1 LHGATHQSFTG
12 EQVRDLALPVEL
24 LKSGALE
31 MAGRLSFE
39 KGAVL
44 MADKLALPSPGYRE
58 ALLAD
63 PTLHPLAT
71 LLAERAGRLSGI
83 ASGVDYRRWNPATD
97 PYIHQQYDS
106 SSFELKRLNRRH
118 LQAELGLPLD
128 EQDLLIG
135 YLATAPDDT
144 EVRQLHALLAA
155 ADPDLSLHLLIA
167 AGAAE
172 PAFEPLLEL
181 ARQRPRRL
189 SLWPATGESVWHR
202 ILAASDCLLLP
213 AQDYPSSW
221 QAQCGLAY
229 GTVPIAHA
237 TPAILESVT
246 DATPAHL
253 LHGDASGFLF
263 QPATPES
270 LTEVMA
276 RVGALHAKPPIWWQ
290 KLALQGMSR
299 SFPASETA
307 QRYLRCYRSA
317 IDHPATSL
325 LA

>member
-1 LHGATHQSFTG
+1 MG
-12 EQVRDLALPVEL
+12 
-24 LKSGALE
+24 
-31 MAGRLSFE
+31 GRLSFE

-144 EVRQLHALLAA
+144 EVRQLHAERQNRRSNRCSNWPGSGRAGSACGRRRVNRSGTGSSPPATACCCPRKTTPRPGRHSVALLT
-155 ADPDLSLHLLIA
+155 
-167 AGAAE
+167 
-172 PAFEPLLEL
+172 
-181 ARQRPRRL
+181 ARCPSPTPRRRF
-189 SLWPATGESVWHR
+189 WRA
-202 ILAASDCLLLP
+202 
-213 AQDYPSSW
+213 
-221 QAQCGLAY
+221 
-229 GTVPIAHA
+229 
-237 TPAILESVT
+237 
-246 DATPAHL
+246 
-253 LHGDASGFLF
+253 
-263 QPATPES
+263 
-270 LTEVMA
+270 
-276 RVGALHAKPPIWWQ
+276 
-290 KLALQGMSR
+290 
-299 SFPASETA
+299 
-307 QRYLRCYRSA
+307 
-317 IDHPATSL
+317 
-325 LA
+325 